1 MALSFTSTPVSAFR
15 CTQAAPYAVDLRLE
29 ESRQRKMLYTQ
40 LHVSSTW
47 EYESPATGQ
56 LPQPVRDPGFIT
68 DLDFAPDGRYLV
80 ASCTNKEVYI
90 FNCHNGRLLNR
101 FEKAHNDA
109 VSRVRFVSDF
119 HFVSGSVDGTMVLWD
134 IRKQGTELGK
144 LIGHTKPIRSID
156 YDRNLDWIISSAQ
169 DGQVRFWYLPS
180 IGGQVEH
187 SLAGANE
194 DNSPYRGILLTCPN
208 FNQACLGPKAL
219 VLCKDASSTIFVI
232 ENLDLLHMREDL
244 KNKRLDES
252 FKFQMSWFT
261 PNASPTKRNRI
272 RVFECEDYS
281 PVVGATVSS
290 VSHLT
295 FHPYLPLLLL
305 RLTTNRRVSFRQEL
319 KDWICVCTLQETYR
333 QYSHQASNM
342 GFLMTGFGSN
352 IIDETLL
359 FQSEEERFASF
370 REKRVSFSNCGRLIA
385 SPSKFGV
392 RVMSFSK
399 EMHSIDELLILKKSI
414 TAGSMWPI
422 NPLGPAE
429 LLTCCSIERP
439 VGSTICCKFSPT
451 DTILAAGDSNNQ
463 ISFCQP
469 VLS

>member
-1 MALSFTSTPVSAFR
+1 
-15 CTQAAPYAVDLRLE
+15 
-29 ESRQRKMLYTQ
+29 MLYTQ
-40 LHVSSTW
+40 LHVRRTW
-47 EYESPATGQ
+47 EYEIPATVQ
-56 LPQPVRDPGFIT
+56 LHDQPVRNPGFIT

-90 FNCHNGRLLNR
+90 FNCHNGKLLKR
-101 FEKAHNDA
+101 FEKAHSDA

-144 LIGHTKPIRSID
+144 LIGHTKSIRSID
-156 YDRNLDWIISSAQ
+156 YDRSLDWIISSAQ
-169 DGQVRFWYLPS
+169 DGHIRFWYLPA
-180 IGGQVEH
+180 IGSQVDN
-187 SLAGANE
+187 SLAGTSE
-194 DNSPYRGILLTCPN
+194 ENSPYRGVLLTCPN

-232 ENLDLLHMREDL
+232 ENLDLLHMREDF
-244 KNKRLDES
+244 KNKRLDDS
-252 FKFQMSWFT
+252 LKFQISWFT
-261 PNASPTKRNRI
+261 PNSSPTKRNRI
-272 RVFECEDYS
+272 RIFECEDYS
-281 PVVGATVSS
+281 PVAGATVSS
-290 VSHLT
+290 LSHLT

-319 KDWICVCTLQETYR
+319 KDWNCVAILQETYR
-333 QYSHQASNM
+333 QQTSSNM
-342 GFLMTGFGSN
+342 GFLMAGFGSN
-352 IIDETLL
+352 IIEETLL

-370 REKRVSFSNCGRLIA
+370 REKRVSFSNCGRFIA

-392 RVMSFSK
+392 KVMSFSK
-399 EMHSIDELLILKKSI
+399 DMHSVDELSILKRA
-414 TAGSMWPI
+414 TAAGSIWPF

-429 LLTCCSIERP
+429 LSTCCSIERP

-451 DTILAAGDSNNQ
+451 DTILAVGDSNNQ